1 MEDLHDSQFPKNK
14 DADSAHNHDRHHD
27 QSLEQENDVHVL
39 NSAAVGQSSGGLAN
53 GPSPITDQNRS
64 PRILRTPVNLEQFAP
79 NNALAPEA
87 KATNLGSGSGMASG
101 STPAAVAAPAKKGGI
116 KKFFKLV
123 IAAIVLV
130 LVGIFGTHFVI
141 EMMTYE
147 STDDAFV
154 TAHVHTVTAKIGGTV
169 IDVLVDDHDFVKEN
183 QLLVRIDPR
192 DYQAQVAIA
201 QSAARK
207 AGQDI
212 GRMHRGHVID
222 PDEEGNVDGVDLGS
236 AEAYAPDERKI
247 LDEYGANSS
256 EAANRLKIAE
266 LNLDYTIIR
275 SPATGRI
282 GKRSV
287 ETGQVVAAG
296 QALMALVE
304 PESWINANFKETQL
318 GKIRVGQ
325 KVTISIDAIPD
336 HKFSGVVDS
345 IAAASGS
352 TYSLLPPDNATGNF
366 TKVVQRVPVKITF
379 DPASVK
385 GYEDRIA
392 VGMSTE
398 VSIRIKN

>member
-1 MEDLHDSQFPKNK
+1 MEDFHDHQSP
-14 DADSAHNHDRHHD
+14 D
-27 QSLEQENDVHVL
+27 QSQAPESHDAHAGITGE
-39 NSAAVGQSSGGLAN
+39 AVGQSNGLA
-53 GPSPITDQNRS
+53 PITDQNRS

-79 NNALAPEA
+79 TNAANPEA
-87 KATNLGSGSGMASG
+87 AKAA
-101 STPAAVAAPAKKGGI
+101 PAPVAAPAAVKAKSGGI
-116 KKFFKLV
+116 KKILKMIVF
-123 IAAIVLV
+123 AAVLV
-130 LVGIFGTHFVI
+130 VAGIFGTHFVI

-154 TAHVHTVTAKIGGTV
+154 TAHVHTVTAKIGGPV
-169 IDVLVDDHDFVKEN
+169 IDVLVDDHDFVKEG

-192 DYQAQVAIA
+192 DSQAQLTIA
-201 QSAARK
+201 RSAARK
-207 AGQDI
+207 AGQDMS
-212 GRMHRGHVID
+212 RMHQGHVID
-222 PDEEGNVDGVDLGS
+222 PDEEGNVEGVDLGS
-236 AEAYAPDERKI
+236 PDAYSPDEKKI

-256 EAANRLKIAE
+256 EASNKMKIAE
-266 LNLDYTIIR
+266 LNLDYTMIR
-275 SPATGRI
+275 APATGRI

-304 PESWINANFKETQL
+304 PDSWINANFKETQL

-325 KVTISIDAIPD
+325 KVEISIDAIPD
-336 HKFSGVVDS
+336 HKFTGVVDS
-345 IAAASGS
+345 IAAASGA

-398 VSIRIKN
+398 VSVRVRK